1 MIIRSYRSDHM
12 FPDVRLRRLRKGKI
26 RNLVRETTLSVDD
39 LVQPIF
45 VDETIDSPVEIL
57 FHARHI

>member
-1 MIIRSYRSDHM
+1 M

-39 LVQPIF
+39 LVQPIIIN
-45 VDETIDSPVEIL
+45 ENIDSPIEVSSMPGV
-57 FHARHI
+57 